1 MIINIEKAKE
11 YEITPQDLA
20 VYYCL
25 IQNEGKISNKELKC
39 VLGPSYRI
47 SDIASI
53 CSKLEDRK
61 LIKRYLSKTNKVQY
75 EILINNINI
84 AEVKND

>member
-25 IQNEGKISNKELKC
+25 TQNEGKISNKELRC
-39 VLGPSYRI
+39 VLGPSYRV
-47 SDIASI
+47 SDISRI
-53 CSKLEDRK
+53 CSKLEEKK

-75 EILINNINI
+75 EII
-84 AEVKND
+84 V

>member
-11 YEITPQDLA
+11 CEITPYDLA

-25 IQNEGKISNKELKC
+25 IQNEGKISNKELRC
-39 VLGPSYRI
+39 ILGPSYKV

-53 CSKLEDRK
+53 CSKLEDKR
-61 LIKRYLSKTNKVQY
+61 LIKRYLTKTNKVQY
-75 EILINNINI
+75 EIL
-84 AEVKND
+84 D

>member
-11 YEITPQDLA
+11 YEIIPYDLA

-25 IQNEGKISNKELKC
+25 IQNEGKISNKELRC
-39 VLGPSYRI
+39 ILGPSYKV

-53 CSKLEDRK
+53 CSKLEDKR
-61 LIKRYLSKTNKVQY
+61 LIKRYLTKTNKVQY
-75 EILINNINI
+75 EIL
-84 AEVKND
+84 D

>member
-25 IQNEGKISNKELKC
+25 IKNEGKISNKELRC
-39 VLGPSYRI
+39 VLGPSYRV
-47 SDIASI
+47 SDISRI
-53 CSKLEDRK
+53 CFKLEDKK

-75 EILINNINI
+75 EILN
-84 AEVKND
+84 

>member
-11 YEITPQDLA
+11 YEITPYDLA

-25 IQNEGKISNKELKC
+25 IQNEGKISNKELRC
-39 VLGPSYRI
+39 ILGPSYKV

-53 CSKLEDRK
+53 CSKLEDKR
-61 LIKRYLSKTNKVQY
+61 LIKRYLTKTSKVQY
-75 EILINNINI
+75 EIL
-84 AEVKND
+84 D

>member
-11 YEITPQDLA
+11 YEIIPYDLA

-25 IQNEGKISNKELKC
+25 IQNEGKISNKELRC
-39 VLGPSYRI
+39 ILGPSYKV

-53 CSKLEDRK
+53 CSKLEDKR
-61 LIKRYLSKTNKVQY
+61 LIKRYLTKINKVQY
-75 EILINNINI
+75 EIL
-84 AEVKND
+84 D

>member
-25 IQNEGKISNKELKC
+25 IQNDGKISNKGLRC
-39 VLGPSYRI
+39 VLGPSYKV
-47 SDIASI
+47 SDITSI
-53 CSKLEDRK
+53 CSKLEDKR
-61 LIKRYLSKTNKVQY
+61 LIKRYLTKTNKVQY
-75 EILINNINI
+75 EIL
-84 AEVKND
+84 AQEK

>member
-11 YEITPQDLA
+11 YEITPYDLA

-25 IQNEGKISNKELKC
+25 IQNEGKISNKELRC
-39 VLGPSYRI
+39 ILGSSYKV

-53 CSKLEDRK
+53 CSKLEDKR

-75 EILINNINI
+75 EIL
-84 AEVKND
+84 D

>member
-25 IQNEGKISNKELKC
+25 IQNESKISNKELRC
-39 VLGPSYRI
+39 VLGPSYRV
-47 SDIASI
+47 SDISRI
-53 CSKLEDRK
+53 CSKLEDKK

-75 EILINNINI
+75 EILN
-84 AEVKND
+84 

>member
-1 MIINIEKAKE
+1 MIINIDKAKE
-11 YEITPQDLA
+11 YEITPHDLA

-25 IQNEGKISNKELKC
+25 IQNDGKISNKELRC
-39 VLGPSYRI
+39 VLGPSYRV

-61 LIKRYLSKTNKVQY
+61 LIERYLSKTNKVQY
-75 EILINNINI
+75 KIL
-84 AEVKND
+84 AQKK